1 MKNKDVKRV
10 LFNFMPYECTA
21 LEEFLEEEASKGWLL
36 TSIRGNVFKFKRI
49 EPKNLKFTV
58 DIFGDLTLFDDE
70 NNEVLLSYRDYCE
83 EAGWKYV
90 CSKGKIQ
97 IFYTEDNLESIPI
110 HTDEKEKFKQIIKAS
125 MWNVF
130 GYAVIVALWMIVFY
144 QWFASFSMVKTIFSS
159 NVMILCSFIYSAAIF
174 YYSIELILFI
184 KWIIKSRISLK
195 ENKFIPYNSYKS
207 LKRKN
212 KLYIIG
218 IIFAIVFIIVIP
230 AMDSSF
236 SRDEIVSVLSFFL
249 VFMLLFYMII
259 KFLKKKNFKKRTNII
274 ITILSC
280 IVMYILFINLTVFNV
295 LGDSFSNDSKKNNEY
310 ISNLTLDDFGYEET
324 SNTVYGSKSIIAE
337 NRSYFSKGKNNSFFY
352 DSFVCDNNW
361 LFQLCVNKEIKS
373 FSKLSYEYDDA
384 DLKLEIIETSLPKDV
399 CVYANNNKLGKKY
412 LIVGENK
419 YVSIS
424 NEFENLG
431 EEEFLNIIYD
441 RCFKKQSY
449 SN

>member
-70 NNEVLLSYRDYCE
+70 NNEVLLSYRDYCK
-83 EAGWKYV
+83 EAGWEYV

-97 IFYTEDNLESIPI
+97 IFYTEDYSESIPI
-110 HTDEKEKFKQIIKAS
+110 HTDEKEKFKHIVRAS
-125 MWNVF
+125 ISNISGFV
-130 GYAVIVALWMIVFY
+130 VLVALWIFIIY
-144 QWFASFSMVKTIFSS
+144 QWLVGTSMFESIVSS
-159 NVMILCSFIYSAAIF
+159 NVMLIGVFIYNGMIF
-174 YYSIELILFI
+174 YYLVEIIALI
-184 KWIIKSRISLK
+184 KWGIKSKISLK
-195 ENKFIPYNSYKS
+195 ENKFIPYNSYKT
-207 LKRKN
+207 LKN
-212 KLYIIG
+212 KNRFYKVAIILALIYIVTMPIIDNSFSVPNVIYG
-218 IIFAIVFIIVIP
+218 VAFPIIFI
-230 AMDSSF
+230 
-236 SRDEIVSVLSFFL
+236 
-249 VFMLLFYMII
+249 LLFYIVI

-274 ITILSC
+274 ITILSF
-280 IVMYILFINLTVFNV
+280 IVIYILLINFTVFNM
-295 LGDSFSNDSKKNNEY
+295 LGGLFSNYSKKNDEY
-310 ISNLTLDDFGYEET
+310 IANLTLDDFGYKEI
-324 SNTVYGSKSIIAE
+324 SNDVYGSKSIIAE
-337 NRSYFSKGKNNSFFY
+337 NRSYFSEGEGISFFY
-352 DSFVCDNNW
+352 DTFICNNNW
-361 LFQLCVNKEIKS
+361 VFKICVDKEVKS
-373 FSKLSYEYDDA
+373 YGRLAYEVEDKG
-384 DLKLEIIETSLPKDV
+384 LILETIDTKLPKDV
-399 CVYANNNKLGKKY
+399 IVYSNNNELGKRY

-424 NEFENLG
+424 NKFENLG